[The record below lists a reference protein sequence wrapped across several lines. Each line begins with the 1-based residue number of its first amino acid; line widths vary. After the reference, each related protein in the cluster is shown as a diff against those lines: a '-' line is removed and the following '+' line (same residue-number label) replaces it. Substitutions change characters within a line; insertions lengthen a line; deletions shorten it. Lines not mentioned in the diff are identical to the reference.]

1 MLKAFFFFLKA
12 PPLLPK
18 PFLPA
23 RPALDLRLS
32 LILGLNCDSSIGGEP
47 RILIVNENLSKGK
60 IMLVLISTLFSI
72 LPLNCIGILSNTDS
86 SSIEKIGS
94 SES

>member
-32 LILGLNCDSSIGGEP
+32 LILGLNCDSSTGGEP
-47 RILIVNENLSKGK
+47 RILVVNENSSKGTK
-60 IMLVLISTLFSI
+60 MLVSILFSI
-72 LPLNCIGILSNTDS
+72 LPLNCIGILSNADS